1 MPATIRNAF
10 ARQAIST
17 RYLGPTNSRGARVVA
32 SAEAG
37 RKIYSWD
44 YALDAYANHAAA
56 ALQFAQEWGWD
67 GEYVGG
73 GTADGY
79 CFCRIEN

>member
-1 MPATIRNAF
+1 MTATIRNTY

-17 RYLGPTNSRGARVVA
+17 RCLAPTNNRGLRIVA

-37 RKIYSWD
+37 RKVYDWD
-44 YALDAYANHAAA
+44 YELDAYANHAAA
-56 ALQFAQEWGWD
+56 ALKFAQHWGWD

-73 GTADGY
+73 GTAEGY
-79 CFCRIEN
+79 CFCRID